1 VSLRARL
8 TLYFVIIVV
17 LPVTAVTAYGWQAV
31 ARSTQRQIR
40 SELQLARNSAAVAFD
55 ARLERAHG
63 AVAALARDPGLL
75 QALAAGDRRQV
86 QAVLRRQRV
95 TDLLLAVTD
104 ADGRVLGRAGNTTP
118 GFLPGVQR
126 APLGMLLPAEPKGV
140 RSWPML
146 QRHRAD
152 LRQRGCTPATSRRCL
167 LGTVTAGIWMD
178 SQELQ
183 SLARGALDAD
193 LTLAVGDAPVAS
205 TIGRLTAADRVP
217 AANGIR
223 RGKLAGRQVVMS
235 TEPLTSEVG
244 EQARLLVS
252 IPATPTTAG
261 IDSRLLAIVLLGL
274 VVVCLVATLLGSVLA
289 RLVSRP
295 LGELAAQARAIAR
308 GDFASTPSGARSR
321 GELGDLDLPPSV
333 LRSRGELGELARAF
347 ERMRV
352 ELGEYLSALRSS
364 RDELARSMNR
374 LGETL
379 SSTHDLPKLLAV
391 VLEAA
396 VQARRARAGSLLLLT
411 PDRTALVREATF
423 GLHQREPAERIP
435 VGQGVAGTVAATG
448 RAMILA
454 SPAGNGGPEPAATSQ
469 VSVPLLVQGRVLGV
483 LSLYDRE
490 DGEPF
495 TLGDAEGLTAFAV
508 QAAVAIENVQL
519 HAEAERLSVT
529 DPLTGAWNYRYFK
542 RRYEQEIERSRR
554 FGRVLAL
561 LMLDIDHFKSV
572 NDRFG
577 HQRGDEV
584 LVELAR
590 RVTGSVRD
598 IDTFARYGGEEFVL
612 ILPETNLEGGLA
624 VAEKLRLATHRTP
637 FCGEGKDGVP
647 LSVSIGVACF
657 PEHAT
662 SPEELLRA
670 ADEALYEA
678 KLQGRDRVVT
688 AGPRLLPLTA
698 RPGQPPPRPGQGDGG
713 QGRVRSA
720 SEQRI
725 SGESPS

>member
-8 TLYFVIIVV
+8 TLFFVIIVV

-31 ARSTQRQIR
+31 ARSTQRQVR
-40 SELQLARNSAAVAFD
+40 SELELARRSATVAIT
-55 ARLERAHG
+55 ARAERAHE
-63 AVAALARDPGLL
+63 AVAGLARDPALL
-75 QALAAGDRRQV
+75 EAMSAGDAPRVR
-86 QAVLRRQRV
+86 AVLRRQGA
-95 TDLLLAVTD
+95 TDLLLAVTAPD
-104 ADGRVLGRAGNTTP
+104 HRVLGRAGHTNP
-118 GFLPGVQR
+118 GFLPGARR
-126 APLGMLLPAEPKGV
+126 APLGMLLAPKQRV

-146 QRHRAD
+146 QRQSAD
-152 LRQRGCTPATSRRCL
+152 LRPRGCAPAGSRRCL

-183 SLARGALDAD
+183 RLARGTLDAD
-193 LTLAVGDAPVAS
+193 LTLVVGDTPVAS
-205 TIGRLTAADRVP
+205 TIGRLTADDRVP
-217 AANGIR
+217 VADGTR

-235 TEPLTSEVG
+235 TEPLTSKVG

-308 GDFASTPSGARSR
+308 GDFARPPTGIRSG
-321 GELGDLDLPPSV
+321 GEI
-333 LRSRGELGELARAF
+333 GELARAF

-396 VQARRARAGSLLLLT
+396 VQARRAKAGSLLLLT
-411 PDRTALVREATF
+411 PDRTALVREATH
-423 GLHQREPAERIP
+423 GLSQRDPAERIP
-435 VGQGVAGTVAATG
+435 VGQGVAGTVAANG
-448 RAMILA
+448 RAMVLA
-454 SPAGNGGPEPAATSQ
+454 SPAGNGAGEPAATTQ
-469 VSVPLLVQGRVLGV
+469 VSVPLLAQGRVLGV

-495 TLGDAEGLTAFAV
+495 TLADAEALTAFAV

-529 DPLTGAWNYRYFK
+529 DPLTGAWNYRYFE
-542 RRYEQEIERSRR
+542 RRFEQEIERSRR

-584 LVELAR
+584 LVEFR
-590 RVTGSVRD
+590 NRVTGSVRD

-624 VAEKLRLATHRTP
+624 VAEKLRVATHRTP
-637 FCGEGKDGVP
+637 FCADIGGSGGLKSSPPEGGVR
-647 LSVSIGVACF
+647 LTVSIGVACF

-662 SPEELLRA
+662 ATEELLRA

-698 RPGQPPPRPGQGDGG
+698 RPGEVK
-713 QGRVRSA
+713 GRAARV
-720 SEQRI
+720 E
-725 SGESPS
+725 

>member
-1 VSLRARL
+1 MSLRARL
-8 TLYFVIIVV
+8 TLFFIIIVV
-17 LPVTAVTAYGWQAV
+17 LPVTAVTAYGWHAV
-31 ARSTQRQIR
+31 ARSTERQVR
-40 SELQLARNSAAVAFD
+40 NELELARASAMVAFD
-55 ARLERAHG
+55 ARVERAQE
-63 AVAALARDPGLL
+63 AVAALARDPALL
-75 QALAAGDRRQV
+75 QALAAQDGPGVR
-86 QAVLRRQRV
+86 AVLRRQGV
-95 TDLLLAVTD
+95 TDLLLAVTAPD
-104 ADGRVLGRAGNTTP
+104 ARVLGRAGNTSP
-118 GFLPGVQR
+118 GFLPGVGR
-126 APLGMLLPAEPKGV
+126 APLGMLLPAEANGV

-146 QRHRAD
+146 QRRSAD
-152 LRQRGCTPATSRRCL
+152 LRQRGCTPAGSRRCR

-183 SLARGALDAD
+183 RLARGALDAD
-193 LTLAVGDAPVAS
+193 LTLVIGDAPVAS
-205 TIGRLTAADRVP
+205 TIGRLGAGDRVP
-217 AANGIR
+217 AAGGTR
-223 RGKLAGRQVVMS
+223 RGKLAGRPVVMS

-308 GDFASTPSGARSR
+308 GDFASPRPGTRSG
-321 GELGDLDLPPSV
+321 GEVGDLDLPPSM

-396 VQARRARAGSLLLLT
+396 VQARRAKAGSLLLLT
-411 PDRTALVREATF
+411 ADRTALVREASH
-423 GLHQREPAERIP
+423 GLTEREPAERIP

-448 RAMILA
+448 RAMVLA

-469 VSVPLLVQGRVLGV
+469 VSVPLLAQGRVLGV

-495 TLGDAEGLTAFAV
+495 TLADAESLTAFAV
-508 QAAVAIENVQL
+508 QAAVAIENVRL

-529 DPLTGAWNYRYFK
+529 DPLTGAWNYRYFS
-542 RRYEQEIERSRR
+542 RRFEQEIERSRR

-584 LVELAR
+584 LVEFAR

-624 VAEKLRLATHRTP
+624 AAEKLRLGTHKAP
-637 FCGEGKDGVP
+637 FCGKGPDGGVR
-647 LSVSIGVACF
+647 LTVSIGVACF

-662 SPEELLRA
+662 QPEELLRA

-698 RPGQPPPRPGQGDGG
+698 RPGQVK
-713 QGRVRSA
+713 GRAARV
-720 SEQRI
+720 E
-725 SGESPS
+725 

>member
-8 TLYFVIIVV
+8 TLFFVVIVV
-17 LPVTAVTAYGWQAV
+17 LPVAVATAYGWQAV
-31 ARSTQRQIR
+31 ARSSQRQVQAELEQARR
-40 SELQLARNSAAVAFD
+40 SAVVAFGT
-55 ARLERAHG
+55 RADR
-63 AVAALARDPGLL
+63 AQQAMTVLANDPALLRAM
-75 QALAAGDRRQV
+75 AAGDAARV
-86 QAVLRRQRV
+86 QAVLRGQHV
-95 TDLLLAVTD
+95 TDLLLAVT
-104 ADGRVLGRAGNTTP
+104 APDGRVLGQAGDTSP
-118 GFLPGVQR
+118 GFLPGIGR
-126 APLGMLLPAEPKGV
+126 APLAMLLPREPMV
-140 RSWPML
+140 RSWPTL
-146 QRHRAD
+146 QRRSAD
-152 LRQRGCTPATSRRCL
+152 LDSRGCSPVGARRCL

-178 SQELQ
+178 NQELQ
-183 SLARGALDAD
+183 RLAASTLDAD
-193 LTLAVGDAPVAS
+193 LTLAVGDVPMAS
-205 TIGRLTAADRVP
+205 TIGRLTADDRVP
-217 AANGIR
+217 ATDGIR
-223 RGKLAGRQVVMS
+223 RGRLAGRQVVMS
-235 TEPLTSEVG
+235 VQPLTQNPG
-244 EQARLLVS
+244 ERARLLVS

-274 VVVCLVATLLGSVLA
+274 VVVCVVATLLGSVLA

-308 GDFASTPSGARSR
+308 GDFTR
-321 GELGDLDLPPSV
+321 PPSAV
-333 LRSRGELGELARAF
+333 RSGGEVGELARAF

-352 ELGEYLSALRSS
+352 ELGEYLTALRSS

-411 PDRTALVREATF
+411 ADRTALVREATY
-423 GLHQREPAERIP
+423 GLTHRDPAERIP

-448 RAMILA
+448 RAMVLA
-454 SPAGNGGPEPAATSQ
+454 SPAGNGGPEPTATTQ
-469 VSVPLLVQGRVLGV
+469 VSVPVAAQGRVLGV

-495 TLGDAEGLTAFAV
+495 TLADAEALTAFAV
-508 QAAVAIENVQL
+508 QAAVAIENVRL

-529 DPLTGAWNYRYFK
+529 DPLTGAWNYRYFS
-542 RRYEQEIERSRR
+542 RRFEQEIERSRR

-584 LVELAR
+584 LVEFAG

-637 FCGEGKDGVP
+637 FCAEGADGGGSGRRGPGNPEGVP
-647 LSVSIGVACF
+647 RSVDPHEGPPDGGVRLTVSIGVACF

-688 AGPRLLPLTA
+688 AGPRLLPLAA
-698 RPGQPPPRPGQGDGG
+698 RPGQTGG
-713 QGRVRSA
+713 RAARV
-720 SEQRI
+720 E
-725 SGESPS
+725 

>member
-1 VSLRARL
+1 MSLRARL
-8 TLYFVIIVV
+8 TLFFIVIVV
-17 LPVTAVTAYGWQAV
+17 LPVTAVTAYGWHAV
-31 ARSTQRQIR
+31 ARSTERQAR
-40 SELQLARNSAAVAFD
+40 NELELARASAMVAFD
-55 ARLERAHG
+55 ARVERAQE
-63 AVAALARDPGLL
+63 AVAALARDPALL
-75 QALAAGDRRQV
+75 RALAAQDGPGVR
-86 QAVLRRQRV
+86 AVLRRQGV
-95 TDLLLAVTD
+95 TDLLLAVTAPD
-104 ADGRVLGRAGNTTP
+104 ARVLGRAGNTSP
-118 GFLPGVQR
+118 GFLPGVGR
-126 APLGMLLPAEPKGV
+126 APLGMLLPAEANGV

-146 QRHRAD
+146 QRRSAD
-152 LRQRGCTPATSRRCL
+152 LRQRGCTPAGSRRCR

-183 SLARGALDAD
+183 RLARGALDAD
-193 LTLAVGDAPVAS
+193 LTLVIGDAPVAS
-205 TIGRLTAADRVP
+205 TIGRLGVGDRVP
-217 AANGIR
+217 AAGGTR
-223 RGKLAGRQVVMS
+223 RGKLAGRPVVMS

-308 GDFASTPSGARSR
+308 GDFASPPSGVRSG
-321 GELGDLDLPPSV
+321 GEV
-333 LRSRGELGELARAF
+333 GELARAF

-396 VQARRARAGSLLLLT
+396 VQARRAKAGSLLLLT
-411 PDRTALVREATF
+411 ADRTALVREATH
-423 GLHQREPAERIP
+423 GLTEREPAERIP

-448 RAMILA
+448 RAMVLA

-469 VSVPLLVQGRVLGV
+469 VSVPLLAQGRVLGV

-495 TLGDAEGLTAFAV
+495 TLADAESLTAFAV
-508 QAAVAIENVQL
+508 QAAVAIENVRL

-529 DPLTGAWNYRYFK
+529 DPLTGAWNYRYFS
-542 RRYEQEIERSRR
+542 RRFEQEIERSRR

-584 LVELAR
+584 LVEFAR

-624 VAEKLRLATHRTP
+624 AAEKLRLGTHKTP
-637 FCGEGKDGVP
+637 FCGEGPDGGVR
-647 LSVSIGVACF
+647 LTVSIGVACF

-662 SPEELLRA
+662 QPEELLRA

-678 KLQGRDRVVT
+678 KLQGRDRVVS

-698 RPGQPPPRPGQGDGG
+698 RPGQVK
-713 QGRVRSA
+713 GRAARV
-720 SEQRI
+720 E
-725 SGESPS
+725 

>member
-1 VSLRARL
+1 MNQTTGSSGETVSLRARL
-8 TLYFVIIVV
+8 TLFFVAIVV
-17 LPVTAVTAYGWQAV
+17 LPFTAVTAYGWQAV
-31 ARSTQRQIR
+31 ARSSERQVR
-40 SELQLARNSAAVAFD
+40 SELELARRSAMVALTAQLERAED
-55 ARLERAHG
+55 ARL
-63 AVAALARDPGLL
+63 ALANDP
-75 QALAAGDRRQV
+75 ALPEAMAAGDRPRV
-86 QAVLRRQRV
+86 RAVLRRHAG
-95 TDLLLAVTD
+95 TDLLLAVTAPD
-104 ADGRVLGRAGNTTP
+104 ARVLGRAGRKAP
-118 GFLPGVQR
+118 SFLAGVRR
-126 APLGMLLPAEPKGV
+126 APIGMLLAATPRV
-140 RSWPML
+140 RSWPLL
-146 QRHRAD
+146 QRRSAD
-152 LRQRGCTPATSRRCL
+152 LRRRGCSPAAADRCL
-167 LGTVTAGIWMD
+167 LGTVTAGVWLD
-178 SQELQ
+178 NQELQ
-183 SLARGALDAD
+183 RLARGTVDAD
-193 LTLAVGDAPVAS
+193 LTVLLGEVPVAS
-205 TIGRLTAADRVP
+205 TIGRLGAGDRVP
-217 AANGIR
+217 EAGFGR
-223 RGKLAGRQVVMS
+223 LRLAGRQVVQS
-235 TEPLTSEVG
+235 TEPIPQASG
-244 EQARLLVS
+244 APARLLVS
-252 IPATPTTAG
+252 LPATPTTAG
-261 IDSRLLAIVLLGL
+261 IDSRLLAIVVLLL

-295 LGELAAQARAIAR
+295 LGELAEQARAIAR
-308 GDFASTPSGARSR
+308 GDFAR
-321 GELGDLDLPPSV
+321 PPSAV
-333 LRSRGELGELARAF
+333 RSGGEIGELARAF

-396 VQARRARAGSLLLLT
+396 VQARRAKAGSLLLLT
-411 PDRTALVREATF
+411 ADRTALVREAIH
-423 GLHQREPAERIP
+423 GLQQRDPAERIP
-435 VGQGVAGTVAATG
+435 VGQGVAGTVAANG
-448 RAMILA
+448 RPMVLA
-454 SPAGNGGPEPAATSQ
+454 SPAGNGAGEPTATTQ
-469 VSVPLLVQGRVLGV
+469 VSVPLLAQGRVLGV

-495 TLGDAEGLTAFAV
+495 SLADAEALTAFAV

-529 DPLTGAWNYRYFK
+529 DPLTGAWNYRYFA
-542 RRYEQEIERSRR
+542 RRFEQEIERSRR

-561 LMLDIDHFKSV
+561 LMLDVDHFKSV

-584 LVELAR
+584 LVEFAG

-637 FCGEGKDGVP
+637 FCGDGGSGGLKPRSPEGGVH
-647 LSVSIGVACF
+647 LTVSIGVACF

-662 SPEELLRA
+662 SPEELVRA

-698 RPGQPPPRPGQGDGG
+698 RPGQVK
-713 QGRVRSA
+713 GRAARV
-720 SEQRI
+720 E
-725 SGESPS
+725 

>member
-8 TLYFVIIVV
+8 TLFFIIIVV
-17 LPVTAVTAYGWQAV
+17 LPVTAVTAYGWHAV
-31 ARSTQRQIR
+31 AVSTQRQAR
-40 SELQLARNSAAVAFD
+40 NELALARASATVAFD
-55 ARLERAHG
+55 ARVERAQE
-63 AVAALARDPGLL
+63 AVAALARDPALL
-75 QALAAGDRRQV
+75 QALAAQDGPAVR
-86 QAVLRRQRV
+86 AVLRRQGV
-95 TDLLLAVTD
+95 TDLLLAVAAPD
-104 ADGRVLGRAGNTTP
+104 ARVLGRAGNTSP
-118 GFLPGVQR
+118 GFLPGVGR

-146 QRHRAD
+146 QRRSAD
-152 LRQRGCTPATSRRCL
+152 LRQRGCTPAGSRRCR

-183 SLARGALDAD
+183 RLARGALDAD
-193 LTLAVGDAPVAS
+193 LTLVIGDTPVAS
-205 TIGRLTAADRVP
+205 TIGRLGPTDRVP
-217 AANGIR
+217 AANGTR
-223 RGKLAGRQVVMS
+223 RGELAGRPVVMS

-308 GDFASTPSGARSR
+308 GDFASPPSGIRSG
-321 GELGDLDLPPSV
+321 GEV
-333 LRSRGELGELARAF
+333 GELARAF

-396 VQARRARAGSLLLLT
+396 VQARRAKAGSLLLLT
-411 PDRTALVREATF
+411 ADRTALVREATH
-423 GLHQREPAERIP
+423 GLTEREPAERIP

-448 RAMILA
+448 RAMVLA
-454 SPAGNGGPEPAATSQ
+454 SPAGNGGPEAAATSQ
-469 VSVPLLVQGRVLGV
+469 VSVPLLAQGRVLGV

-495 TLGDAEGLTAFAV
+495 TLADAEALTAFAV
-508 QAAVAIENVQL
+508 QAAVAIENVRL

-529 DPLTGAWNYRYFK
+529 DPLTGAWNYRYFS
-542 RRYEQEIERSRR
+542 RRFEQEIERSRR

-561 LMLDIDHFKSV
+561 LMLDIDHFKLV

-584 LVELAR
+584 LVEFAG

-624 VAEKLRLATHRTP
+624 VAEKLRRGTVKTP
-637 FCGEGKDGVP
+637 FCGEDDGNGVR
-647 LSVSIGVACF
+647 LTVSIGVACF

-662 SPEELLRA
+662 QPEELLRA

-688 AGPRLLPLTA
+688 AGPRLLPLAA
-698 RPGQPPPRPGQGDGG
+698 RPGQVK
-713 QGRVRSA
+713 GRAARV
-720 SEQRI
+720 E
-725 SGESPS
+725 